1 MAASPALVDE
11 ILGEVFLMEEA
22 LGLKGIQSVA
32 GQRLIRR
39 MKQDMRFY
47 FRQVERAIDALELER
62 LAGIPEAHFI
72 ADRMLEPVLMAL
84 EPQLNQILI
93 SNLEDAFVSGRIFAE
108 KILQR
113 ESEFIEQDS
122 EAFAYAS
129 ARSAVLIKGINDT
142 TRKQMRTAIASGI
155 RDRLGVPGLGRLIR
169 RTVFDMSRFR
179 SELIANTE
187 MNQAVSQA
195 SFGRYKRAGAMFKT
209 TVLSIVPCPICIANN
224 GQGPIQISQDFQS
237 GHAHPP
243 FHPNCACTLVPSR
256 APGES

>member
-1 MAASPALVDE
+1 VVSPALVDE

-39 MKQDMRFY
+39 MKQDLRFY

-129 ARSAVLIKGINDT
+129 ARSAVLVKGINDT
-142 TRKQMRTAIASGI
+142 TRKQMRTAIATGL
-155 RDRLGVPGLGRLIR
+155 RERLGTRGLGRLIR
-169 RTVFDMSRFR
+169 RTVLDMSRFR
-179 SELIANTE
+179 SVLIANTE
-187 MNQAVSQA
+187 MNQAVSF
-195 SFGRYKRAGAMFKT
+195 SSLKRFKRAGASFKT
-209 TVLSIVPCPICIANN
+209 TIIRPAACPICVANHE
-224 GQGPIQISQDFQS
+224 QGPIPVGQDFQS
-237 GHAHPP
+237 GHQHPP
-243 FHPNCACTLVPSR
+243 FHPACRDALIATE